1 MKALFIQQDIFRN
14 YGVMVLSS
22 VLKANGHSCDLLIDM
37 LEKDIIGK
45 IKSVN
50 PDIICF
56 SIPSTR
62 VSWMCNLA
70 KKIKSETNKLIV
82 VGGPHPTF
90 FPEII
95 NEDCVDIACAGEGE
109 YALLELL
116 DKLEKGKDITT
127 IKNIAVKMGGK
138 IYRNPPRNLIENLD
152 ELPYPDREI
161 YLKYDFIEDQNTEY
175 FMAGRGCPYNCSFC
189 FNKKYNALYKGKGK
203 ILRRHSVSR
212 VISEIKDVIRKK
224 DNITHLVFRDDTFI
238 LGPKEWFD
246 EFFARYKKEINLPFS
261 IMARAD
267 LVTDEIIKKLKDA
280 GCHSIR
286 MGIESG
292 NAHLR
297 ENVLRKGVTNEQI
310 LRAARIIKKYDIKL
324 QVYNIIGIPGETV
337 ETALETYELSMKI
350 HPDYAWCSLL
360 QPYPGTEILDIAVK
374 QNLISKDYNI
384 RDLDNSYFQDLP
396 LNLDNK
402 KEMISLQKLFQFG
415 NSFRIPKSVMRRLI
429 KIPPNILFDY
439 IFRVNYG
446 LGIRKL
452 DNVAWKTLVKTA
464 VHSKNYFSKK

>member
-37 LEKDIIGK
+37 LEKDIIGE

-70 KKIKSETNKLIV
+70 KKIKSEMDALIV

-90 FPEII
+90 FSDII
-95 NEDCVDIACAGEGE
+95 NEDSIDIACIGEGE

-116 DKLEKGKDITT
+116 DKLEEGTDITT
-127 IKNIAVKMGGK
+127 IKNMAVKMGGK

-267 LVTDEIIKKLKDA
+267 LVTDEIIKQLKDA

-297 ENVLRKGVTNEQI
+297 ENVLKKGVTNGQI
-310 LRAARIIKKYDIKL
+310 LRAAQIIKKYGIKL
-324 QVYNIIGIPGETV
+324 QVYNIIGIPGETID
-337 ETALETYELSMKI
+337 TALETYELSMKI

-384 RDLDNSYFQDLP
+384 KDLDNSYFQDLP

-415 NSFRIPKSVMRRLI
+415 NLFRIPKSVMRRLI

-439 IFRVNYG
+439 VFRVNYG

-464 VHSKNYFSKK
+464 IHSKNYFSKK